1 MKTNRW
7 TVGNDYKNASWAP
20 KPVPFYKRLI
30 QAVTF
35 GFGAVLA
42 GITLYII
49 AVVLM
54 AL

>member
-7 TVGNDYKNASWAP
+7 TVGSDYKNAKWAP

-30 QAVTF
+30 QAVTIA
-35 GFGAVLA
+35 FGAVLA
-42 GITLYII
+42 AIAFYIL